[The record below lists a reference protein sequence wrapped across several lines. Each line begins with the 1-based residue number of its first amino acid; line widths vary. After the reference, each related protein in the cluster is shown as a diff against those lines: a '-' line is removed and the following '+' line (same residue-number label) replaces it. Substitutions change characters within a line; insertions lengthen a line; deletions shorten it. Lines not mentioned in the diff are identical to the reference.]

1 MRIDIAAV
9 ASRSMAR
16 PYPGPR
22 RSDSVESERRDT
34 RVLALVAVLA
44 LLGGVVSDTLA
55 GRFWERHALLAGLA
69 GSLIVVMLSV
79 AILNEVV
86 ELRRRQ
92 RWRVLAQYV
101 MLQLVGNARSIWTG
115 VAELAA
121 LIPPDLVVRD
131 ALENGSWA
139 VRDTPRLTE
148 AVEGVVATPE
158 LRRLLKDGIGRFM
171 TGGDE
176 LLGRWAAVMLN
187 AAAYAELID
196 RHVELAAE
204 LFWLDGLL
212 NSSDPGIENGH
223 RRGSRSHPARQI
235 EGDIDDQHLVP
246 RVVAVTQLAE
256 ELDRLTLKVAGRIV
270 PVQWWGHRLGTTP
283 PMWTAG
289 PRPGPGDRPAPDRV
303 SRDGAHAATRQR
315 TH

>member
-1 MRIDIAAV
+1 
-9 ASRSMAR
+9 
-16 PYPGPR
+16 
-22 RSDSVESERRDT
+22 
-34 RVLALVAVLA
+34 
-44 LLGGVVSDTLA
+44 
-55 GRFWERHALLAGLA
+55 
-69 GSLIVVMLSV
+69 MLSV

-101 MLQLVGNARSIWTG
+101 MLQLIGNARSIWTG

-121 LIPPDLVVRD
+121 LLPPDLVVRD

-148 AVEGVVATPE
+148 AVEGVVATSE

-187 AAAYAELID
+187 ADAYAELID

-204 LFWLDGLL
+204 LFCLDGLL

-223 RRGSRSHPARQI
+223 SRRSRSHPARQI
-235 EGDIDDQHLVP
+235 EGDIDDQHLVH

-289 PRPGPGDRPAPDRV
+289 PRPGPADRPAPDRV
-303 SRDGAHAATRQR
+303 SRDGAHAATRRR